1 MDGEVFKYELDLQLL
16 FAIQLT
22 GNNAEGASVTFCI
35 STESRFLSSEL
46 HWVGH
51 SNNPNLHFFCLS
63 FQACQV
69 SSLFIVLGL

>member
-1 MDGEVFKYELDLQLL
+1 MDREVFKYELDLQPL

-22 GNNAEGASVTFCI
+22 GNNAEGASVTFHI
-35 STESRFLSSEL
+35 STESSFLSSEL

-51 SNNPNLHFFCLS
+51 SSNSNLHFFCLS
-63 FQACQV
+63 FQGCQV